1 MAGMFN
7 DENNTFIT
15 RLLLCNNSLSCTP
28 SAMYEGCFCASYYV
42 LVVKLISL
50 SLKDAQCLNKE
61 CINDVAYQIVRYAY
75 SNYMD
80 SVYKYELKLAI
91 NYNLAKGANQ
101 KEKEF
106 FFINTLSRNDEWIK
120 YFFEKYPNLTH
131 LLETY
136 TYRIINYVTS
146 FSHKFEEEKSQLN
159 DFFELEESNIEK
171 VKMFSGDIHF
181 GKCVMAVDFDCGKRL
196 YYKPRNADNEQ
207 FLVDYIRFLS
217 TLGLKIKLRI
227 PEFKNYKDHSWHIHK
242 TYGSELN
249 DRSDLTTYYHNWG
262 VLLCAFYFLNSQDI
276 IPDNILFSDNQPCI
290 LDCEALINS
299 PIPYQDTTPLVQY
312 IQNSVIRTGILPD
325 WMFSKIEERN
335 RISSVLFK
343 FNTENLHL
351 PRYKQECLPISRELS
366 SFFLAGFKYAY
377 DLMLKHKELILD
389 FFNAY
394 NFNAVTSRVLLHPTI
409 IYTFLL
415 KEYTT
420 PEYLSGVKKISTLL
434 STIVTEKAFGKYK
447 DQIVHSILRQIENG
461 DIPCFYTRF
470 GDSGL
475 YVNQRILIKEWLE
488 EKGSLLTSLLQKTKK
503 ASLTDC
509 HYQCNIIIETLH
521 FFLDVID
528 DTSNLYRL
536 RPSKFDKFQT
546 FNSDILDAVK
556 HISERITK
564 KAIEIEDEIGFMCRT
579 KNIYDGVFQVSL
591 MNDSIYGGL
600 AGLCMFYRTLYN
612 YIKDPEYLKLSHKL
626 FKQLC
631 SNCLIETDVKDRII
645 PLSPLSGITG
655 LLYIMELFPNDFY
668 NKAVYDDIIE
678 RIKRLIPI
686 TTQFDYMSGLTGLIM
701 FIIQCKLIKY
711 QDKRLL
717 LQTSGN
723 RLLELANSK
732 EGMLHWTYLD
742 GVRGREEKLVLGGFS
757 HGSSAIAVAFRI
769 LYEEFNDSS
778 FMSAFQKTLLHDRS
792 FYDEGIRGWRDGR
805 EYINNQDTGSWCH
818 GAAGIALSRIMLIP
832 FFEKDSLVFKE
843 LTIAESQVEKRLGYN
858 LSVCHGTMGNIEIL
872 KAIDSALYDGH
883 KYEVRI
889 REWINSIVKLI
900 KDEDRILCG
909 DDNLD
914 SQLSMFMG
922 YAGIGYQLLRMYD
935 WQHIPSIM
943 CLETNPFINH
953 LHK

>member
-1 MAGMFN
+1 
-7 DENNTFIT
+7 
-15 RLLLCNNSLSCTP
+15 
-28 SAMYEGCFCASYYV
+28 
-42 LVVKLISL
+42 
-50 SLKDAQCLNKE
+50 
-61 CINDVAYQIVRYAY
+61 
-75 SNYMD
+75 
-80 SVYKYELKLAI
+80 
-91 NYNLAKGANQ
+91 
-101 KEKEF
+101 
-106 FFINTLSRNDEWIK
+106 
-120 YFFEKYPNLTH
+120 
-131 LLETY
+131 
-136 TYRIINYVTS
+136 
-146 FSHKFEEEKSQLN
+146 
-159 DFFELEESNIEK
+159 
-171 VKMFSGDIHF
+171 
-181 GKCVMAVDFDCGKRL
+181 
-196 YYKPRNADNEQ
+196 
-207 FLVDYIRFLS
+207 
-217 TLGLKIKLRI
+217 
-227 PEFKNYKDHSWHIHK
+227 
-242 TYGSELN
+242 
-249 DRSDLTTYYHNWG
+249 
-262 VLLCAFYFLNSQDI
+262 
-276 IPDNILFSDNQPCI
+276 
-290 LDCEALINS
+290 
-299 PIPYQDTTPLVQY
+299 
-312 IQNSVIRTGILPD
+312 
-325 WMFSKIEERN
+325 
-335 RISSVLFK
+335 
-343 FNTENLHL
+343 
-351 PRYKQECLPISRELS
+351 
-366 SFFLAGFKYAY
+366 
-377 DLMLKHKELILD
+377 
-389 FFNAY
+389 
-394 NFNAVTSRVLLHPTI
+394 
-409 IYTFLL
+409 
-415 KEYTT
+415 
-420 PEYLSGVKKISTLL
+420 
-434 STIVTEKAFGKYK
+434 
-447 DQIVHSILRQIENG
+447 
-461 DIPCFYTRF
+461 
-470 GDSGL
+470 
-475 YVNQRILIKEWLE
+475 
-488 EKGSLLTSLLQKTKK
+488 
-503 ASLTDC
+503 
-509 HYQCNIIIETLH
+509 
-521 FFLDVID
+521 
-528 DTSNLYRL
+528 
-536 RPSKFDKFQT
+536 
-546 FNSDILDAVK
+546 
-556 HISERITK
+556 
-564 KAIEIEDEIGFMCRT
+564 
-579 KNIYDGVFQVSL
+579 
-591 MNDSIYGGL
+591 
-600 AGLCMFYRTLYN
+600 
-612 YIKDPEYLKLSHKL
+612 
-626 FKQLC
+626 
-631 SNCLIETDVKDRII
+631 
-645 PLSPLSGITG
+645 
-655 LLYIMELFPNDFY
+655 MELFPNDFY